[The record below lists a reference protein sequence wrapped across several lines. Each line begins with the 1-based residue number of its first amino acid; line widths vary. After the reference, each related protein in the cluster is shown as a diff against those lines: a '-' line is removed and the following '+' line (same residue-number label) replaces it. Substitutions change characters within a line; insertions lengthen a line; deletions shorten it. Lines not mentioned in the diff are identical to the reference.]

1 MSELKRFLRAQKDDY
16 LLALNEVKKGKKYSC
31 WMWYI
36 FPQIKGLG
44 NNPFSQYY
52 EIKNIKEAIE
62 YLKHDTLRHR
72 LLEISK
78 VLYNLKNVDI
88 VDVFGNIDSLKL
100 KSSMTLFNIAEK
112 LSGVDCKNI
121 FEKVLDKFYDGE
133 EDINTLKILEK
144 QKQKK
149 IKYANNN
156 MNDMNNYIDNM
167 NKKNNNKN
175 IVDNR
180 DNMNED
186 IKNNESYIDNMVYKD
201 DNVYK
206 DNNNQNNIYNTY
218 NVNHYSNIEN
228 KYYIDNEKKIY
239 YE

>member
-52 EIKNIKEAIE
+52 EIKDIKEAIE

-149 IKYANNN
+149 IKYANK
-156 MNDMNNYIDNM
+156 NNYIDNM
-167 NKKNNNKN
+167 NKKSNNKN
-175 IVDNR
+175 IIDNR

-186 IKNNESYIDNMVYKD
+186 IINNESYIDNMVYK

-218 NVNHYSNIEN
+218 NMDHYSNIEN

>member
-52 EIKNIKEAIE
+52 EIKDIKEAIE

-121 FEKVLDKFYDGE
+121 FGKVLDKFYDGE

-149 IKYANNN
+149 IKYANK
-156 MNDMNNYIDNM
+156 NNYIDNM
-167 NKKNNNKN
+167 NKKSNNKN
-175 IVDNR
+175 IIDNR

-186 IKNNESYIDNMVYKD
+186 IINNESYIDNMVYK

-218 NVNHYSNIEN
+218 NMDHYSNIEN